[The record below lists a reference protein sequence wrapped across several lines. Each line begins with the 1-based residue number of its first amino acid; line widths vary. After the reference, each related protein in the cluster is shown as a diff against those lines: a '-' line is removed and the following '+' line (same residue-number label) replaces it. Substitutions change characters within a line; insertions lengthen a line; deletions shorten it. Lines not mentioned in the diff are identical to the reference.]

1 MKEQAKTPVFQED
14 DGTWSHLTK
23 LVNPLICTIEYGRRT
38 GFSSRE
44 EAEESYQRSL
54 VSYHDQLSK
63 LKKERDMP
71 FTFSE
76 YLDSHQVHFCDH
88 LVLGKFPVVA
98 DFLYISTNI
107 QIRS

>member
-1 MKEQAKTPVFQED
+1 MQKQTKTPVFQNS
-14 DGTWSHLTK
+14 DGTWGHLTK
-23 LVNPLICTIEYGRRT
+23 TVNPLIYTIEYGRHT

-54 VSYHDQLSK
+54 ASYQDQLSK

-76 YLDSHQVHFCDH
+76 YLDYWLNDVCAQGSMAAVHWFKSN
-88 LVLGKFPVVA
+88 GP
-98 DFLYISTNI
+98 
-107 QIRS
+107 

>member
-14 DGTWSHLTK
+14 NGTWAHLTK

-44 EAEESYQRSL
+44 EAEESYQRSMD
-54 VSYHDQLSK
+54 SYQDLLSM
-63 LKKERDMP
+63 LKKTRNVP

-76 YLDSHQVHFCDH
+76 YLDYWIKEIQALRRITIARSNEKNVKDRRNHF
-88 LVLGKFPVVA
+88 F
-98 DFLYISTNI
+98 
-107 QIRS
+107 

>member
-1 MKEQAKTPVFQED
+1 MKEQAKTLVFQED
-14 DGTWSHLTK
+14 NGTWAHLTK

-44 EAEESYQRSL
+44 EAEESYQHSL

-63 LKKERDMP
+63 LKKDRDMP

-76 YLDSHQVHFCDH
+76 YLDYWLNHPASS
-88 LVLGKFPVVA
+88 A
-98 DFLYISTNI
+98 
-107 QIRS
+107 

>member
-1 MKEQAKTPVFQED
+1 M
-14 DGTWSHLTK
+14 
-23 LVNPLICTIEYGRRT
+23 VNPLICTIEYGRRT

-63 LKKERDMP
+63 LEKGAGYA

-76 YLDSHQVHFCDH
+76 YLDYWLNDVCASGF
-88 LVLGKFPVVA
+88 
-98 DFLYISTNI
+98 
-107 QIRS
+107 

>member
-14 DGTWSHLTK
+14 NGTWAHLTK

-44 EAEESYQRSL
+44 EAEESYQHSL

-63 LKKERDMP
+63 LKGP
-71 FTFSE
+71 GYAF
-76 YLDSHQVHFCDH
+76 YLF
-88 LVLGKFPVVA
+88 G
-98 DFLYISTNI
+98 ISGLLAE
-107 QIRS
+107 